1 MPLEAIV
8 AWLTTEPPE
17 GGAARPQPPH
27 CVHAAGFATRG
38 EFAAALL
45 HRVRGECE
53 ALFRGTPISERHPS
67 RSSYS
72 CPLYYLCFLGRS

>member
-8 AWLTTEPPE
+8 AWLSTEPPE
-17 GGAARPQPPH
+17 GGAARPPPPQ

-45 HRVRGECE
+45 HRVRGECD
-53 ALFRGTPISERHPS
+53 ALFRGERFSQLLNSCPVCIS
-67 RSSYS
+67 S
-72 CPLYYLCFLGRS
+72 CPLS